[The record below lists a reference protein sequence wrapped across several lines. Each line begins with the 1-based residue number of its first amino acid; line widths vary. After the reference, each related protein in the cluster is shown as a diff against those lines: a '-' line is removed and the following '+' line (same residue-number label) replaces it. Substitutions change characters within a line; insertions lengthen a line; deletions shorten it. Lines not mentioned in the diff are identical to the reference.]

1 VYFQSLIHTDYS
13 GSRKGFGSLIDMQI
27 FDDIASDPDSAPSD
41 EISDPQDG
49 CRNTSCALT
58 VPEDVPD
65 ISTVKCQQSCTV
77 NVF

>member
-1 VYFQSLIHTDYS
+1 MAAERVLDPSLI
-13 GSRKGFGSLIDMQI
+13 MQI
-27 FDDIASDPDSAPSD
+27 FDDNASDPDSAPSD
-41 EISDPQDG
+41 DSSDPQDG
-49 CRNTSCALT
+49 SRNTSGPLP